1 MQSLMSMVDPETE
14 RATYNRGISES
25 SDPGGL
31 SSSRTSCELGPGGG
45 GGGGWV
51 HKRITKQMSLRAVH
65 CRRLFQEQL

>member
-45 GGGGWV
+45 WD
-51 HKRITKQMSLRAVH
+51 HKRIAKQMSLRAVH

>member
-45 GGGGWV
+45 GIIRG
-51 HKRITKQMSLRAVH
+51 SLNR
-65 CRRLFQEQL
+65 

>member
-1 MQSLMSMVDPETE
+1 MSFSIQEAELMQSLMSMVDPETE

-45 GGGGWV
+45 GFIRG
-51 HKRITKQMSLRAVH
+51 SLNR
-65 CRRLFQEQL
+65 